1 MTKFFKKLKSA
12 IKTLAKRFF
21 TFVRH
26 RSAYFIGIIFT
37 WVIPIF
43 MLNESIALVENVEAH
58 LKLTFLG
65 AIVAVVVV
73 LALRKKIY
81 ALIYKLKRG
90 VLRGILLTLYR
101 AVGYGLLLAILWGL
115 SVFSTKLYTWWL
127 YSGISM
133 LIGAIFY
140 IVDEVITAKKIG
152 GRDAEK

>member
-1 MTKFFKKLKSA
+1 MTKFFNKLKSA
-12 IKTLAKRFF
+12 IKTLAKRFL
-21 TFVRH
+21 TFVKH

-140 IVDEVITAKKIG
+140 IVDEIITAKKIG

>member
-12 IKTLAKRFF
+12 IKTLAKRFL
-21 TFVRH
+21 TFVKH
-26 RSAYFIGIIFT
+26 RYAYFIGIIFT

-81 ALIYKLKRG
+81 ALIYKLRRGIIRG
-90 VLRGILLTLYR
+90 VLLTLYR
-101 AVGYGLLLAILWGL
+101 AVGYGLLLVILWGL
-115 SVFSTKLYTWWL
+115 SVFSTKLYSWWL

-140 IVDEVITAKKIG
+140 IVDEAIMSKKIG

>member
-12 IKTLAKRFF
+12 IKTLAKKFF
-21 TFVRH
+21 NFVKC

-81 ALIYKLKRG
+81 ALIYKLRRG
-90 VLRGILLTLYR
+90 VIRGVLLTLYR

-115 SVFSTKLYTWWL
+115 SVFSTKLYSWWL

-140 IVDEVITAKKIG
+140 IVDEAIMSKKIG
-152 GRDAEK
+152 GRNAEK